1 MFSALA
7 FRSAYQSLLIAFSCL
22 CLIGTASAQRVSSES
37 TTAADLG
44 TGGRFVIQGT
54 IIFPSGQRVDRP
66 MKVRLATPTRGELIT
81 MTDTNGRFQ
90 FYRLTSGS
98 YTIVIDGDENY
109 EAVNEQT
116 NIIQGGRGFGAAGST
131 EEVIPIQIRLKRKAG
146 DAIRPEVVHADLAN
160 IPKPA
165 VDLYYNALKL
175 AQDGKNKAAID
186 KLNEAIKAHAEFML
200 AFNELGVQYQKIGEL
215 DKANEAL
222 ESALK
227 ISPTNF
233 APLVNH
239 GIVLVRMKKY
249 AEAEIDLRAALRE
262 NDKSAVAHF
271 YLGRA
276 LAYLGQ
282 FDEAEKELNLAITLG
297 GEQMKEAHRYLGAI
311 YHARGDD
318 EKAIAQLETYLRIA
332 PKAEDAGAVRDLIKQ
347 LKKKD

>member
-7 FRSAYQSLLIAFSCL
+7 FRTVYQSLLTAFACL
-22 CLIGTASAQRVSSES
+22 CLIGSAFAQRPSMES

-54 IIFPSGQRVDRP
+54 VIFPSGQRVDRP
-66 MKVRLATPTRGELIT
+66 LKIRLATPTRGELIT
-81 MTDTNGRFQ
+81 MTDTNGRFS
-90 FYRLTSGS
+90 FPRLTPGS
-98 YTIVIDGDENY
+98 YTLIIDADENY

-116 NIIQGGRGFGAAGST
+116 NIVQAGRGGMASST
-131 EEVIPIQIRLKRKAG
+131 EEILPIQIRLKRKAS

-165 VDLYYNALKL
+165 VDLYNTALKL
-175 AQDGKNKAAID
+175 AQDGKNKDAIS
-186 KLNEAIKAHAEFML
+186 KLNDAVKEHPNFML
-200 AFNELGVQYQKIGEL
+200 AFNELGVQYQKVGEL
-215 DKANEAL
+215 DKANASL

-227 ISPTNF
+227 ISPNNF

-239 GIVLVRMKKY
+239 GIVLVRLKRY
-249 AEAEIDLRAALRE
+249 AEAEAELRAALRE
-262 NDKSAVAHF
+262 NDKSAIAHF

-282 FDEAEKELNLAITLG
+282 FDDAEKELNTAVTLG
-297 GEQMKEAHRYLGAI
+297 GDQMKEAHRYLGAI
-311 YHARGDD
+311 YHARGDT
-318 EKAIAQLETYLRIA
+318 ERAIVQLETYLRVA

-347 LKKKD
+347 LKKKE

>member
-7 FRSAYQSLLIAFSCL
+7 FRTVYQSLMTAFACL
-22 CLIGTASAQRVSSES
+22 CLIGTAAAQRVSMES

-44 TGGRFVIQGT
+44 TGGRFLIQGT
-54 IIFPSGQRVDRP
+54 VIFPSGQRVDRP
-66 MKVRLATPTRGELIT
+66 LKIRLATPTRGELIT
-81 MTDTNGRFQ
+81 MTDTNGRFS
-90 FYRLTSGS
+90 FPRLTPGN
-98 YTIVIDGDENY
+98 YAIIIDADENY

-116 NIIQGGRGFGAAGST
+116 NIIQAGRSMGST
-131 EEVIPIQIRLKRKAG
+131 EEVIPIQIRLKRKAS

-165 VDLYYNALKL
+165 VDLYNTALKL
-175 AQDGKNKAAID
+175 AQDGKNKDAIN
-186 KLNEAIKAHAEFML
+186 KLNDAVKAHPDFML
-200 AFNELGVQYQKIGEL
+200 AFNELGVQYQKVGEL
-215 DKANEAL
+215 DKANAAL

-227 ISPTNF
+227 ISPSNF

-239 GIVLVRMKKY
+239 GIVLVRLKRY
-249 AEAEIDLRAALRE
+249 AEAEAELRAALRE
-262 NDKSAVAHF
+262 NDKSAIAHF

-282 FDEAEKELNLAITLG
+282 FDDAEKELNTSVTLG
-297 GEQMKEAHRYLGAI
+297 GDQMKEAHRYLGAI
-311 YHARGDD
+311 YHARGDT
-318 EKAIAQLETYLRIA
+318 ERAIVQLETYLRIA